1 MKRRMQREVN
11 YGFLILSIFLGDSM
25 FSLAQ
30 SSLKAK
36 TFAGVNAS
44 ILWSTT
50 GIAAGISGERVIL
63 SVRNTELSVKAVH
76 EFRHAFGNL
85 IYFTGSKDITSAETS
100 LIVAGYLFTGKNK
113 INHGFFI
120 SAGTGAIHSNW
131 KFDAGSSVNYLRPVA
146 EFGLGFKFRMG
157 NNMALQWRNDLRF
170 ISPQPEAGGAGV
182 VTTTTLALGF

>member
-1 MKRRMQREVN
+1 MKRRIQRKIS
-11 YGFLILSIFLGDSM
+11 YGVLILSILLGNSM
-25 FSLAQ
+25 FSAAQ

-50 GIAAGISGERVIL
+50 GNAAGISGERVIL

-76 EFRHAFGNL
+76 EFRHGFGNL
-85 IYFTGSKDITSAETS
+85 IFFSGSQDIKSAETS
-100 LIVAGYLFTGKNK
+100 LIVDGYLFTGKNK
-113 INHGFFI
+113 VNRGFFI

-131 KFDAGSSVNYLRPVA
+131 KFDTGGSANYLRPVA

-170 ISPQPEAGGAGV
+170 ISPQPEAGGAGI